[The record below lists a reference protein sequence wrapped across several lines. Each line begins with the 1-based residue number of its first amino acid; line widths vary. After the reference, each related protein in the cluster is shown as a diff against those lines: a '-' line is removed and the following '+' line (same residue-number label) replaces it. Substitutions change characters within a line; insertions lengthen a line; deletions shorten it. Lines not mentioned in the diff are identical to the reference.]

1 VPTPPQRATL
11 RRKTI
16 AWRLAVAI
24 GALFVVMGVGAAACL
39 WAIFDIHGRL
49 HTLKKDEEQARSVV
63 LLANEVRDQYA
74 HVAHAIVIGDDSH
87 EAMFRDS
94 TARLQSLAET
104 ARAHPALGEA
114 AEIDQILK
122 SSTEM
127 ERIFRTEILPL
138 VKARDHLALVSRHE
152 RVLQLASSAEQRA
165 DALAHRVEAAMDD
178 LTAHVRAAQHGVILM
193 AMGALLLALLA
204 APLLGIYL
212 YRTIARPTAALSE
225 AAARVGRGDLD
236 TPIIVERNDE
246 LGQLAQRFNE
256 MMQSTKEHQR
266 RLLQSERL
274 VGLASMSAAIAH
286 ELNNPLGIILGH
298 VKLLRRRNPAVE
310 PTVLEAIEQEADR
323 CHQVIE
329 GLLELTRGAVIH
341 KAPVNLRTLTEE
353 AVSSLRV
360 NGDSSQASIEV
371 RGHATASGDGA
382 KLRQVLTNLL
392 KNALEASGPRGRVVV
407 SIEEPTAS
415 LATVEVRDTGKG
427 VPPTT
432 QDRLFEPFF
441 TTKATG
447 SGLGLAISRA
457 IARARGGDVVLV
469 SSGDQG
475 TAFRLTV
482 QAEGAAV

>member
-1 VPTPPQRATL
+1 
-11 RRKTI
+11 
-16 AWRLAVAI
+16 
-24 GALFVVMGVGAAACL
+24 
-39 WAIFDIHGRL
+39 
-49 HTLKKDEEQARSVV
+49 
-63 LLANEVRDQYA
+63 
-74 HVAHAIVIGDDSH
+74 
-87 EAMFRDS
+87 
-94 TARLQSLAET
+94 
-104 ARAHPALGEA
+104 
-114 AEIDQILK
+114 
-122 SSTEM
+122 M

-152 RVLQLASSAEQRA
+152 KVLQLASSAELRA
-165 DALAHRVEAAMDD
+165 DALADRVEAAMDD

-212 YRTIARPTAALSE
+212 YRTIARPIATLSD

-236 TPIIVERNDE
+236 TRIIVERNDE

-341 KAPVNLRTLTEE
+341 KAPVDLRTLTEE
-353 AVSSLRV
+353 AGSSLRL
-360 NGDSSQASIEV
+360 NGVSSQASIEI

-392 KNALEASGPRGRVVV
+392 KNALEASGPQGRVVV

-427 VPPTT
+427 VPATA
-432 QDRLFEPFF
+432 QERLFEPFF

-457 IARARGGDVVLV
+457 IARAHGGDVVLV